1 MKQYLTAED
10 YIREAQRNI
19 RWKRARKIATAE
31 LELHIQD
38 QRDALIAEG
47 YAEDE
52 ALTAALQ
59 MMGDPEKIGQ
69 ELDAVHRPKLNL
81 PVITLTAAFLV
92 IGFLVNLVTGASFPA
107 TKVIAIASGVTLA
120 FILYWCDY
128 TLMFRFPRLIYWF
141 HLVITIVALAY
152 ESRNGLSLIGYSYTF
167 YLLLLFPITP
177 TAIAMH
183 LSAQD
188 SVLNL
193 FYFTIYALIPVAVA
207 VLITS
212 VQAIALLLICDA
224 VIAIFGVRKHWFDVT
239 RLSLGITLCLV
250 VTAGIV
256 LFYTCYLL
264 NIHFPSHEAA
274 DFVQDTLRS
283 AMARGT
289 MFGDSAFR
297 LPDHIGQLI
306 AADYPIAV
314 LLLRYGYI
322 PTGVLLAAFAALLG
336 FLYKAAWKQKNDIG
350 RLLSVIICAILTF
363 QFVGAVFS
371 NVGIIVNFSMCF
383 PFIVSGGLFTTYNLV
398 LIGIMLSIT
407 RNEDIVKDWIAYQ
420 SGGGLYV

>member
-1 MKQYLTAED
+1 MKEYLSAED
-10 YIREAQRNI
+10 YIREVQRNI

-81 PVITLTAAFLV
+81 PVIGLTAAFLV
-92 IGFLVNLVTGASFPA
+92 IGLLVNLVTGASFPG

-128 TLMFRFPRLIYWF
+128 TLMIRFPRLIYWF
-141 HLVITIVALAY
+141 HLVITIATLVY

-167 YLLLLFPITP
+167 YLLLLFPITL
-177 TAIAMH
+177 TVIAMQ

-188 SVLNL
+188 SALNL
-193 FYFTIYALIPVAVA
+193 FYFTIYALIPVTVA

-224 VIAIFGVRKHWFDVT
+224 VLVRRYKTVFGNN
-239 RLSLGITLCLV
+239 
-250 VTAGIV
+250 A
-256 LFYTCYLL
+256 
-264 NIHFPSHEAA
+264 FPRGYGRN
-274 DFVQDTLRS
+274 RS
-283 AMARGT
+283 
-289 MFGDSAFR
+289 
-297 LPDHIGQLI
+297 
-306 AADYPIAV
+306 
-314 LLLRYGYI
+314 
-322 PTGVLLAAFAALLG
+322 
-336 FLYKAAWKQKNDIG
+336 FLH
-350 RLLSVIICAILTF
+350 LLSA
-363 QFVGAVFS
+363 QHSFS
-371 NVGIIVNFSMCF
+371 I
-383 PFIVSGGLFTTYNLV
+383 P
-398 LIGIMLSIT
+398 
-407 RNEDIVKDWIAYQ
+407 
-420 SGGGLYV
+420 